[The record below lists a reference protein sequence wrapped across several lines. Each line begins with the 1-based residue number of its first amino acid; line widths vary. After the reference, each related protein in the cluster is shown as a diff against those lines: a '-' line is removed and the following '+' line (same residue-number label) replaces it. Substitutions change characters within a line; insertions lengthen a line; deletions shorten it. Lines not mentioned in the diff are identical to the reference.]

1 MMGDLATSKG
11 ITLTRHLLDDRTPME
26 GDLGALLIKIG
37 SASKLVAREVAR
49 AALHSR
55 LGYTGETNVQGEQ
68 IAQLDLWSNDVLI
81 DALKETGLVCTM
93 VSEEM
98 EAPLHF
104 DRNCL
109 PGSYVVCFDPVDGS
123 SNIDINGT
131 VGTIFSVRHRRGH
144 GRDHV
149 TGDILQKGTGQ
160 VAAGYVMYG
169 PSTMFIYAAGDAV
182 HGFTWDH
189 TVDDYLLTHPDIRIP
204 RRGKTYSV
212 NCGNYH
218 RWTEPTQRAVDY
230 LNTPDKATG
239 RPYSLRYVG
248 SMVADLHRTLL
259 EGGVF
264 MYPGEA
270 GGGKNANGKLR
281 LLYEVAPMAYI
292 AEQAGGRA
300 STGTERVMDIEPS
313 NCHQRAPVII
323 GSPDDVALI
332 EEFYQ
337 GKR

>member
-1 MMGDLATSKG
+1 MGDPMISKG
-11 ITLTRHLLDDRTPME
+11 VTLTRYLLDDRTPLE

-37 SASKLVAREVAR
+37 AASKVLAREVNR
-49 AALHSR
+49 AALHGR
-55 LGYTGETNVQGEQ
+55 LGYTGEVNVQGEQ
-68 IAQLDLWSNDVLI
+68 IAQLDLWSNEVFL

-98 EAPLHF
+98 EAPLHV

-144 GRDHV
+144 GREHV
-149 TGDILQKGTGQ
+149 AMDIVQKGTEQ

-169 PSTMFIYAAGDAV
+169 PSTMFVYAAGQSV

-204 RRGKTYSV
+204 QRGKTYSV

-218 RWTEPTQRAVDY
+218 RWIESTQRAVDY

-248 SMVADLHRTLL
+248 SMVADMHRTLL

-264 MYPGEA
+264 LYPGEA

-292 AEQAGGRA
+292 VEQAGGRA
-300 STGTERVMDIEPS
+300 STGVERILDIEPKE
-313 NCHQRAPVII
+313 CHQRVPIVI
-323 GSPDDVALI
+323 GSADDVALI